1 MKEAKITYKEKEYGF
16 VFNLNVMQKIQEE
29 YGTIEKWSSL
39 TDGRDGE
46 VNFKALIFGV
56 REMVNEW
63 IDIHNEDTGAHDQPI
78 TPKQTGRMIT
88 ALGIA
93 EVTGSMHETVI
104 EASSDGTQ
112 KNA

>member
-1 MKEAKITYKEKEYGF
+1 MKEAKITYKEKEYGL

-46 VNFKALIFGV
+46 VNLKALIFGV

-63 IDIHNEDTGAHDQPI
+63 IDIHNEDTGTHEQPLTLKQVGRLI
-78 TPKQTGRMIT
+78 TT
-88 ALGIA
+88 LGVS
-93 EVTGSMHETVI
+93 EVVGSMNETVI
-104 EASSDGTQ
+104 ESASDGT